1 MGQVREIDL
10 ISSLRHTKSLKCISF
25 NIKGNFIANAS
36 SNISIKL
43 ANSKCATYQQS
54 FASIVETVASVAK
67 IGSYIASSTN
77 DINPHLNAL
86 QNFIIICRQ
95 TIFVVG
101 GYYTTIFILCISF
114 TIGIMKGFKLVS
126 SWNLIFALT
135 VCITL
140 VLTCSIMIILIVS
153 NASTARVYRYSIH
166 HYYELRV
173 F

>member
-1 MGQVREIDL
+1 M
-10 ISSLRHTKSLKCISF
+10 
-25 NIKGNFIANAS
+25 ANAS
-36 SNISIKL
+36 SNISMKL
-43 ANSKCATYQQS
+43 ANSNCATYQQS
-54 FASIVETVASVAK
+54 FASIVETVSSVAN
-67 IGSYIASSTN
+67 IGSNIASSTN
-77 DINPHLNAL
+77 DINPHLSAL
-86 QNFIIICRQ
+86 QYFIIICRQ

-114 TIGIMKGFKLVS
+114 TTGMIKGLKLVS

-166 HYYELRV
+166 HHYELRI